1 MLKKFIREL
10 RDVAN
15 HVNTQPNSL
24 GRIDKHKI
32 TFVQRQL
39 HPTQIGFMDLLE
51 SSKDVGQ
58 SCIISPWA
66 DLTEFGKS
74 DKNKYPNIKL
84 DLFKFIQENF
94 DNNAFIF
101 EAETIEEF
109 NEVLD
114 RLVAMSTFDLNYNVE
129 CDDEERMHDPE
140 CRRNMF

>member
-114 RLVAMSTFDLNYNVE
+114 RLVE
-129 CDDEERMHDPE
+129 CQHSI
-140 CRRNMF
+140 